1 MSSLFLS
8 NLLNTAT
15 ESLTGL
21 KSRNKP
27 KKINIFKFTQNP
39 SKNKA
44 SFKKL
49 SKFIQTDRLFSINML
64 KLKQM
69 SPQFLSIILILLIN
83 AKSVKTVIKIFTRQQ
98 INIKL
103 MVLLVKELLVRFI
116 WVIFVELERR

>member
-1 MSSLFLS
+1 MSSLFLL

-15 ESLTGL
+15 EPPIGL

-39 SKNKA
+39 SKSKV
-44 SFKKL
+44 SCKKL
-49 SKFIQTDRLFSINML
+49 SKFILTDRLFSINML

-83 AKSVKTVIKIFTRQQ
+83 VKSVKTVTKIFTRQQ

-103 MVLLVKELLVRFI
+103 MVLLVKELLVQFTWAI
-116 WVIFVELERR
+116 SVELERR